1 MPHVYITLKERQ
13 SSQSITQGAFVSV
26 QQDKWLE
33 GFKEIFKEQPDSAGV
48 VDFEATSTTKY
59 RIVGDGAYYH
69 SNEML
74 IDTGFNLVQ
83 PIRETLYL
91 EKRAIPLP
99 DIPDPTNIFR
109 DVGLGQMMPFVIGLV
124 ALAVILLA
132 IAYIGGKAI
141 APKDIKKKVLQ
152 K

>member
-1 MPHVYITLKERQ
+1 MPHVYVTLKE
-13 SSQSITQGAFVSV
+13 SGTETPINQGAFVSV

-33 GFKEIFKEQPDSAGV
+33 GFKEIFKEQPDGAGV
-48 VDFEATSTTKY
+48 VDFEATSATKY

-74 IDTGFNLVQ
+74 IDTGYNLVY

-99 DIPDPTNIFR
+99 DVPDIGSMFR

-124 ALAVILLA
+124 AVAVILVA
-132 IAYIGGKAI
+132 IAYLGGKALV
-141 APKDIKKKVLQ
+141 PKDIKKKVLQ